1 MDYSYLHL
9 PQTETLPGTA
19 LPSPVHLWGV
29 LEHNSGQEK
38 AEGGRNYQLHGKPV
52 VDQSNC

>member
-19 LPSPVHLWGV
+19 LPSPIHLWGV

-38 AEGGRNYQLHGKPV
+38 AEGGMNYQLHCKPV